1 MEFEQLSKD
10 IEQLEAEQKQI
21 EDALCSGTLTVE
33 QITELSRRLPEVKD
47 ALDEKGMRWLELSVF
62 SA

>member
-1 MEFEQLSKD
+1 
-10 IEQLEAEQKQI
+10 
-21 EDALCSGTLTVE
+21 VE

-47 ALDEKGMRWLELSVF
+47 ALDEKGMRWLELSEF